1 MTTEMPEGTAG
12 GQEAAT
18 TDTRPPFLR
27 VIRGDA
33 TPEEVAA
40 VVAVLSS
47 LQGEAPEKP
56 RRRPE
61 WSHYRRA
68 QRVTLRRGPGGWRAS
83 GLPG

>member
-1 MTTEMPEGTAG
+1 MPEGTARG
-12 GQEAAT
+12 EAAAT
-18 TDTRPPFLR
+18 PDKEPFLR
-27 VIRGDA
+27 VVRGDA

-40 VVAVLSS
+40 IVTVLAS
-47 LQGEAPEKP
+47 LRAAAPARP

-61 WSHYRRA
+61 WSHYRRG

>member
-1 MTTEMPEGTAG
+1 MSTEETPEP
-12 GQEAAT
+12 Q
-18 TDTRPPFLR
+18 RPVLR
-27 VIRGDA
+27 VVRGDA

-40 VVAVLSS
+40 IVAVLAS
-47 LQGEAPEKP
+47 LPSAAPARP

-83 GLPG
+83 ALPG

>member
-1 MTTEMPEGTAG
+1 MSADETPEQPAE
-12 GQEAAT
+12 QA
-18 TDTRPPFLR
+18 PFLR

-40 VVAVLSS
+40 IVTVLAS
-47 LQGEAPEKP
+47 LRTTGTAKP

-61 WSHYRRA
+61 WGHYRRG

>member
-1 MTTEMPEGTAG
+1 MTKPTEGEQP
-12 GQEAAT
+12 AAT
-18 TDTRPPFLR
+18 PDTRTPFLR

-47 LQGEAPEKP
+47 LGSAAPAKP